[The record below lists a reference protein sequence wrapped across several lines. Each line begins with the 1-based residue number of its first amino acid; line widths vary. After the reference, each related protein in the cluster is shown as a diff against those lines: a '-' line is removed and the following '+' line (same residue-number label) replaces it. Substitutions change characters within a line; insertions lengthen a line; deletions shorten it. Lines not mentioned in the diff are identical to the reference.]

1 MFISVDSLDQFNL
14 RLLLLLYRRDNW
26 FQLNGLYVGGR
37 GNGRDWD
44 QLQGVGLQV
53 QRIQLSSS
61 CCHLGMADVGEGS
74 VLGLLVNIVHRLR
87 PVLLLVVNETA
98 AIRSSPGA
106 LVTLVRVF
114 SGVASPV
121 VDQVVRTFELFTTK
135 VTCVA
140 KFCFVN
146 QLVFL

>member
-1 MFISVDSLDQFNL
+1 MYSLDQFDL
-14 RLLLLLYRRDNW
+14 CRLLLLYRRDDR
-26 FQLNGLYVGGR
+26 FQFNGVNVGGC
-37 GNGRDWD
+37 GRWWYWD
-44 QLQGVGLQV
+44 QVEGLQI
-53 QRIQLSSS
+53 QRVHQPRLCCSS
-61 CCHLGMADVGEGS
+61 HLADVGEGP

-98 AIRSSPGA
+98 AIWSSPGA

-121 VDQVVRTFELFTTK
+121 VDQVVRTFKLFTTK